1 VTPDRSS
8 TSEGYWYDTSTSTE
22 TSSSIELLTAV
33 RRFRRAHEAMRRRMS
48 IDMGVSTLDLR
59 ALQLVVASERRGVPI
74 SPHELG
80 TELNVSSGAMTK
92 LVDRLIRSDHLSR
105 APHPRDRRSVRL
117 VATPHAHEE
126 LRTRMSDMHERMAR
140 AAATVPAEARAAVT
154 SFLDELSQILDD
166 EAAPSPRT

>member
-1 VTPDRSS
+1 MTTDRPPY
-8 TSEGYWYDTSTSTE
+8 SEGYWYGRATSTE
-22 TSSSIELLTAV
+22 LLQAV

-48 IDMGVSTLDLR
+48 IDMGVNTLDLR

-80 TELNVSSGAMTK
+80 AELNVSSGAMTK

-105 APHPRDRRSVRL
+105 APHPHDRRSVRL

-126 LRTRMSDMHERMAR
+126 LRERMGDMHERMAR
-140 AAATVPAEARAAVT
+140 AAAAVREECRAAVV

-166 EAAPSPRT
+166 EAAASPRT